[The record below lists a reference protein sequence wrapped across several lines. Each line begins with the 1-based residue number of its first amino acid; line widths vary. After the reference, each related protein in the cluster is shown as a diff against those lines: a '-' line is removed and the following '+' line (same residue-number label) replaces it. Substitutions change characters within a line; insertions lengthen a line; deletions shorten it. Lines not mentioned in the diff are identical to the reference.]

1 MGLLCDKLQIIMT
14 ETVSSP
20 ASGARSRIAVA
31 LALLQGFLIIL
42 LCLFAGKLIA
52 AYLPFVFPGTIIG
65 LFILFLLLNMK
76 ILPVSRV
83 MDAGAVLMAGM
94 PLFYIPAATGI
105 VEYLPELR
113 ESLPVILVSVVLGVV
128 LIILGTGGTFQYLAE
143 TPQEKARRKNLFRRA
158 RNIRALRRER
168 AAAALENRGAGHD

>member
-83 MDAGAVLMAGM
+83 MDAGAVLTPGVPAGDSGFRCSGCC
-94 PLFYIPAATGI
+94 PDNPGHRGNLSVSCRNPAG
-105 VEYLPELR
+105 EGQKKKSFQKGPEHQ
-113 ESLPVILVSVVLGVV
+113 SPK
-128 LIILGTGGTFQYLAE
+128 T
-143 TPQEKARRKNLFRRA
+143 
-158 RNIRALRRER
+158 
-168 AAAALENRGAGHD
+168 